1 LFRDVRERFQS
12 FLKDGLLNYL
22 FKLWEYIEDFQF
34 SHPENTVSNYQSL
47 ASSKSSSMRPT
58 SSKKNTTTITA
69 RSSQASKL
77 QLKADYDVN
86 SYALCIYHFTLKI
99 MKENKN
105 LFPSLV
111 IQEIYERFQTLVSL
125 PPPPS
130 SPSSPITTK
139 DSLISSPRTTKSIKL
154 IKMVPGNIFESLSK
168 TVWGLIEKLFY
179 EPFLHHGRTD
189 EAQEAPDFRK
199 LVLSLQHAGRHI
211 HVKPLY
217 SRIFFIMK
225 FLKIFSF

>member
-34 SHPENTVSNYQSL
+34 SHPENTVSNYLSL
-47 ASSKSSSMRPT
+47 ASSKSFSSARPT
-58 SSKKNTTTITA
+58 SSKKNTATA

-86 SYALCIYHFTLKI
+86 AYALCIYHFTLKI

-105 LFPSLV
+105 LFPSQV
-111 IQEIYERFQTLVSL
+111 MQEIYEKFQSLVSL
-125 PPPPS
+125 PPPPA
-130 SPSSPITTK
+130 SPSSPMTTK
-139 DSLISSPRTTKSIKL
+139 DSLISSPRTSKSIKL
-154 IKMVPGNIFESLSK
+154 IKIVPANIFESLSK

-179 EPFLHHGRTD
+179 EPFLHHGRTE
-189 EAQEAPDFRK
+189 EALEAPDFRK
-199 LVLSLQHAGRHI
+199 LVLSLQHDGRHI
-211 HVKPLY
+211 HVSVLY
-217 SRIFFIMK
+217 
-225 FLKIFSF
+225 